1 MPVLRDP
8 SSLRKW
14 RQQLRGSLAFVPTM
28 GHLHA
33 GHLALLRLAQARAEQ
48 VLVSIYVN
56 PLQFGPGE
64 DFSSYPRSVEEDLRK
79 LAEAGCTSV
88 FVPSDQ
94 DLYPLGATEQTRVV
108 PPLALSDILCGVQR
122 PGHFSGV
129 ATIVLKLLHLAEPDI
144 LVLGEKD
151 YQQFRIVQQMLS
163 DFDLATQLLCGPTER
178 DTDGLALSSRNSRL
192 SPEQRVIAPQLATE
206 LRKLCQ
212 LPANSLAL
220 PAAQETG
227 ERLQAAGFVLDYLE
241 LRDSTTLQTINNTRS
256 GARWFA
262 AARLGAVR
270 LIDNMV
276 IP

>member
-8 SSLRKW
+8 DSLRKW

-33 GHLALLRLAQARAEQ
+33 GHLALLRLAQSRAEQ

-64 DFSSYPRSVEEDLRK
+64 DFGSYPRSVEEDLRK
-79 LAEAGCTSV
+79 LAEAGCTTV
-88 FVPSDQ
+88 FVPSDAG
-94 DLYPLGATEQTRVV
+94 LYPGGAEAQTRIV
-108 PPLALSDILCGVQR
+108 PPARLTDILCGTQR

-129 ATIVLKLLHLAEPDI
+129 ATVILKLLHLAEPDI

-151 YQQFRIVQQMLS
+151 YQQYHIIRQMLS
-163 DFDLATQLLCGPTER
+163 DLNLATQLLCGPTQR
-178 DTDGLALSSRNSRL
+178 DADGLALSSRNSRL
-192 SPEQRVIAPQLATE
+192 SAEQRARAPQLAAE
-206 LRKLCQ
+206 LRRLCQ
-212 LPANSLAL
+212 LPQNMPPQ
-220 PAAQETG
+220 PAAQEAAL
-227 ERLQAAGFVLDYLE
+227 RLQAAGFRVDYLQ
-241 LRDSTTLQTINNTRS
+241 LRDNETLQPVSEIRS

-262 AARLGAVR
+262 AAHLGAVR
-270 LIDNMV
+270 LIDNMA